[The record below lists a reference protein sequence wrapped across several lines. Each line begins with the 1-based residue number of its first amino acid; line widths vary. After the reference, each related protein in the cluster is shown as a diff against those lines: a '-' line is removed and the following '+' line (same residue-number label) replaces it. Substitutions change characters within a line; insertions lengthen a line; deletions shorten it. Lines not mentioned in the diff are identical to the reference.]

1 MRRRRIVAVVAVL
14 AVAAIVLGGGVAV
27 GQLGSSAPTTA
38 LGPPHFVD
46 ETAASGVDHAYT
58 GDFPYSV
65 GGGVAVTDCDGD
77 GRPDLYVAGGSG
89 SAALYR
95 NESPVGGP
103 LRFVKVDD
111 PAADV
116 TGVLGAY
123 PIDVDGDGHSDLVVL
138 RDGGNL
144 ALRGTGGCR
153 FERANETWGL
163 AGGDSITA
171 AFSATWEGSSRLP
184 TLAFGNYVADADNPD
199 PDHLCADNELIRPTT
214 TVSGDRYDAPIPLTP
229 SWCALSM
236 LFSDW
241 DHSGRRDLRIS
252 NDRHYY
258 SDLSDGQD
266 QLWRIAAGEP
276 PRLYSADEGW
286 LTLRIQG
293 MGIGSYD
300 VNHDGYPDAYLTS
313 QGSNVLQSLLSGPS
327 QPTFRD
333 LALKLGVTAQ
343 RPSSGGDPLP
353 STAWH
358 PEFTDVNNDGFVD
371 LFVSK
376 GNVENQPDYATK
388 DPSDLFLGQP
398 DGTFVQAAEA
408 AGIVDFARGRGA
420 ALADLD
426 LDGRPDLVEVFYD
439 APMRIW
445 RNEGTSDSGSAAAAH
460 WLDVRPTEPAPNV
473 DAIGSWIEV
482 RIGESVMRRE
492 VTVGGGHAGGE
503 LGWQHFGLGPAS
515 SADVRVTWPDGTV
528 GPWQRASADQFA
540 IVDRASG
547 EIRLWSPPAP

>member
-1 MRRRRIVAVVAVL
+1 MPSSR
-14 AVAAIVLGGGVAV
+14 VAAIVLGGGVAV

-46 ETAASGVDHAYT
+46 ETAASGVDHTYT

-111 PAADV
+111 PAADL

-123 PIDVDGDGHSDLVVL
+123 PIDVDSDGQSDLVVL
-138 RDGGNL
+138 RDGENVGSPRDRAGADSNGRTR
-144 ALRGTGGCR
+144 RG
-153 FERANETWGL
+153 ASL
-163 AGGDSITA
+163 V
-171 AFSATWEGSSRLP
+171 ATRSPPRSVRPGRGRRELP

-241 DHSGRRDLRIS
+241 DRSGRRDLRVS

-266 QLWRIAAGEP
+266 QLWRIAPGSRPVSIPPTRAGC
-276 PRLYSADEGW
+276 RSGSRGWASAA
-286 LTLRIQG
+286 TT
-293 MGIGSYD
+293 ST
-300 VNHDGYPDAYLTS
+300 VDGYPDAYLTS
-313 QGSNVLQSLLSGPS
+313 QGSNVLQSLLAGPS

-358 PEFTDVNNDGFVD
+358 PEFTDVNNDGFID

-376 GNVENQPDYATK
+376 GNVETPARLRDEGPVRPVPRPTRWHVR
-388 DPSDLFLGQP
+388 PGR
-398 DGTFVQAAEA
+398 
-408 AGIVDFARGRGA
+408 RGRRDRRLRTRPRRCPRRPGPRWTA
-420 ALADLD
+420 RSRRGLLRRAGADLAKRRD
-426 LDGRPDLVEVFYD
+426 PDARLSGRS
-439 APMRIW
+439 R
-445 RNEGTSDSGSAAAAH
+445 GH
-460 WLDVRPTEPAPNV
+460 WLDVRPTQPAPNV
-473 DAIGSWIEV
+473 DAIGAWIEV

-503 LGWQHFGLGPAS
+503 LGWQHFGLGPGRHRRCAGHMAGRHGRS
-515 SADVRVTWPDGTV
+515 VA
-528 GPWQRASADQFA
+528 A
-540 IVDRASG
+540 
-547 EIRLWSPPAP
+547 RLC